1 MGLGHCA
8 KYIKI
13 KLCINI
19 FYLIVC
25 INYYLFIYMCAC
37 VVNYLLIRESNIFTS
52 FYLTVPTATNK
63 GAELSCEIDYTI
75 SFWSWILSWKSLNFV
90 EISTFRGYY
99 MYFVE
104 ISTFRGYYPHF
115 VDISALRGYYPHFM
129 DIIYIYHITSYLA
142 CNFRPIYFKFNHLVK
157 VTGASLIFL
166 FVT

>member
-115 VDISALRGYYPHFM
+115 VDIYVFRGYYPHFM
-129 DIIYIYHITSYLA
+129 EISMFRIYYPHFVEISTFHGYYPHSVRSISYIL
-142 CNFRPIYFKFNHLVK
+142 
-157 VTGASLIFL
+157 LI
-166 FVT
+166 